1 MNRQVMRK
9 CSKYI
14 LLLLMIVILGTIVI
28 VVVNAEIKNEKTPMN
43 DWYRPSTK
51 ALSPRGLG
59 ANL

>member
-43 DWYRPSTK
+43 DWYLLL
-51 ALSPRGLG
+51 LSL
-59 ANL
+59 AASL